1 MIWAS
6 REIIPQSAEGV
17 GHMELANYALV
28 IPTLI
33 LGVFIAY
40 INWMIY
46 KISKDIYRVSEALLE
61 VNVSIYQVTTEL
73 LEASKKLE
81 EKF

>member
-1 MIWAS
+1 
-6 REIIPQSAEGV
+6 
-17 GHMELANYALV
+17 MELSSYALV

-33 LGVFIAY
+33 AGVFIAC
-40 INWMIY
+40 INWAIY

-61 VNVSIYQVTTEL
+61 VNVSIYQVTIEL

-81 EKF
+81 EKI